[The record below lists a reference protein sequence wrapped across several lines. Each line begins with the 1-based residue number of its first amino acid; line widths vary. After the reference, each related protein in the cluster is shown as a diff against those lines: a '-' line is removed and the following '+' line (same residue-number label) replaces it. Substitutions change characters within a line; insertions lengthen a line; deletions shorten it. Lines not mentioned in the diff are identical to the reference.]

1 MLFRLILVFIFT
13 SFGLFAQNVHHH
25 TISSTGV
32 NLFGEKNVIQS
43 IGVPIYGL
51 PKSNNSKIITEGFV
65 HPLAFEGYVKFNSLD
80 ISVSPNPFVNY
91 LQISLPDLF
100 QEIKVSLVDLSGK
113 LIYNNSFTNTNEL
126 NLDFSNIYVVSQMY
140 VLTIQADHQLY
151 EAKLIR
157 L

>member
-1 MLFRLILVFIFT
+1 MLYRLIFIFI
-13 SFGLFAQNVHHH
+13 SFGLSAQNVHHKV
-25 TISSTGV
+25 ISSAGS
-32 NLFGEKNVIQS
+32 NLISGKNAIQS
-43 IGVPIYGL
+43 IGVPISGL
-51 PKSNNSKIITEGFV
+51 PKSISSKIVTEGFV
-65 HPLAFEGYVKFNSLD
+65 QPLSFEGYIKFNSID
-80 ISVSPNPFVNY
+80 INVFPNPFINF
-91 LQISLPDLF
+91 LKISLPDLF